1 MAHQLPFN
9 PSSQVRFDIGRGQVS
24 MDGDTSRLL
33 VPAEAL
39 LELCRAAGPEA
50 TKSFGRRL
58 GTEIGRRVAARLAG
72 GPERASLEAVVE
84 HLGGDMALVGLGSLS
99 VERWGAALVFRVRN
113 SPAGSADALLAAVLE
128 GALQRALSRDA
139 SLVPLE
145 RADGSVRLLVVRAE
159 TAQKVRGWLEG
170 GVAWGEALSRLSAS
184 K

>member
-24 MDGDTSRLL
+24 MDGDTWRLL

-50 TKSFGRRL
+50 TKSFARRL
-58 GTEIGRRVAARLAG
+58 GTEIGRRVAGRLAG

-84 HLGGDMALVGLGSLS
+84 HLGGDLALVGLGSLS
-99 VERWGAALVFRVRN
+99 VERWGAALVFRVSN
-113 SPAGSADALLAAVLE
+113 SPAGADSLLAAVLE

-170 GVAWGEALSRLSAS
+170 GVAWGEALSRLSVS